1 MAKRVRTYPKKAK
14 HWCYTINNPTEADK
28 SPDDEMMAYHVCG
41 METGEDGTPHYQG
54 YMCFKNRQ
62 TMTALKK
69 IMPRAH
75 LEVMRGTPQEAS
87 DYCKKDGE
95 FLEMGTLP
103 ASQCQAGGAK
113 NKERWIDAYDKA
125 KKGDLEEIPKDMLIR
140 HYHAFKRIRQDNP
153 TKLDSLPKT
162 CGIWY
167 HGPTGCGKS
176 KTARETYPDYYD
188 KPLNK
193 WWDGYRDQPY
203 VILDDVGPDQGQWI
217 GTLMKRWTDHYP
229 FPAEQ
234 KGTTVQI
241 RPKNIIVTS
250 QYTIEEVFH
259 QDDKLQD
266 ALTRRF
272 HVINMYNK
280 GDNPFV

>member
-1 MAKRVRTYPKKAK
+1 MAIRRTPSTRSK
-14 HWCYTINNPTEADK
+14 HWCYTLNNPTDDDS
-28 SPDDEMMAYHVCG
+28 SPNDDIMEYHVCG
-41 METGEDGTPHYQG
+41 METGEDGTDHYQG
-54 YMCFKNRQ
+54 YICFKNRMR
-62 TMTALKK
+62 MTQVKK
-69 IMPRAH
+69 MMPRAH

-95 FLEMGTLP
+95 FLETGILP
-103 ASQCQAGGAK
+103 KTCGQAVKAK
-113 NKERWIDAYDKA
+113 WDKAYDLA
-125 KKGDLEEIPKDMLIR
+125 KQGDMEEIPKDMLIR
-140 HYHAFKRIRQDNP
+140 YYHAFKRIRQDNP
-153 TKLDSLPKT
+153 TKMDSLPKT

-193 WWDGYRDQPY
+193 WWDGYRGEPY
-203 VILDDVGPDQGQWI
+203 VILDDVGPDQGKWI

-234 KGTTVQI
+234 KGTTLQI

-250 QYTIEEVFH
+250 QYTIEEVFCE
-259 QDDKLQD
+259 DEKLQD

-272 HVINMYNK
+272 SVINMYNK
-280 GDNPFV
+280 DDNAFV

>member
-1 MAKRVRTYPKKAK
+1 MSK
-14 HWCYTINNPTEADK
+14 HWCYTLNNPLDSERA
-28 SPDDEMMAYHVCG
+28 PDENLWTYHVCG
-41 METGEDGTPHYQG
+41 METGENGTPHYQG
-54 YMCFKNRQ
+54 YIAFKNRQ
-62 TMTALKK
+62 RLTAVKK
-69 IMPRAH
+69 LLPRAH
-75 LEVMRGTPQEAS
+75 WEIMKGTSQEAS

-95 FLEMGTLP
+95 FQETGELP
-103 ASQCQAGGAK
+103 LARGAAGGNQRAK
-113 NKERWIDAYDKA
+113 DWDAAYNMA
-125 KKGDLEEIPKDMLIR
+125 KKGDLEEIPKDMLVR
-140 HYHAFKRIRQDNP
+140 YYHAFKRIRQDNP
-153 TKLDSLPKT
+153 TKMDSLPKT

-250 QYTIEEVFH
+250 QYTIKEVFS
-259 QDDKLQD
+259 QDDLLQD
-266 ALTRRF
+266 ALIRRF
-272 HVINMYNK
+272 HVIHMYNK
-280 GDNPFV
+280 I

>member
-1 MAKRVRTYPKKAK
+1 MPRTPRVRPPKSK
-14 HWCYTINNPTEADK
+14 HWCYTLNNPTEEDT
-28 SPDDEMMAYHVCG
+28 SPKEDVYTYHVCG

-54 YMCFKNRQ
+54 YIAFNNRLRLTQ
-62 TMTALKK
+62 VKEHIA
-69 IMPRAH
+69 RAH
-75 LEVMRGTPQEAS
+75 WEIMKGTSKEAS

-95 FLEMGTLP
+95 FLEAGTLP
-103 ASQCQAGGAK
+103 TTGSQTTKK
-113 NKERWIDAYDKA
+113 NWDKAYELA
-125 KKGDLEEIPKDMLIR
+125 KKGDIEEIPKDMLVR
-140 HYHAFKRIRQDNP
+140 YYHAFKRIRQDNP

-193 WWDGYRDQPY
+193 WWDGYRDQEY

-250 QYTIEEVFH
+250 QYTIEEVFN
-259 QDDKLQD
+259 QDDKLQE
-266 ALTRRF
+266 ALKRRF

-280 GDNPFV
+280 GENPFV